1 MTNTITREDIK
12 FRCSSLYN
20 ILTHEGKD
28 EIQKGHISECRKLVR
43 QLKHD
48 RQPDYITKYT
58 EKGIQ
63 SEEAGI
69 TVLNRYLMKTTGEAV
84 VLKKNEERVTNDWIT
99 GLPDTFIGE
108 HIRKIKKGYDL
119 KCSWDL
125 HTFPDPFDVM
135 DKQHDWQMKGYSFLT
150 GAEQWFTAYV
160 LVNAPAY
167 MITREKEKVW
177 YAMGQPSEQNDR
189 FIEKIINIEKNMIF
203 DMPQFRKDNPNTDLE
218 VLTRGLWNHDMALEE
233 RVLLFETTF
242 TEADKQRI
250 IARVEM
256 CRDYIM
262 KNLVK

>member
-43 QLKHD
+43 QLRFD
-48 RQPDYITKYT
+48 RQPEYITKYT
-58 EKGIQ
+58 EKGVQ
-63 SEEAGI
+63 SENDGI
-69 TVLNRYLMKTTGEAV
+69 TVLNRYLFKKTGEAV
-84 VLKKNEERVTNDWIT
+84 VLRKNEERITNDYIS
-99 GLPDTFIGE
+99 GHPDVYIGPSIDKVE
-108 HIRKIKKGYDL
+108 VGYDI

-125 HTFPDPFDVM
+125 HSFPLPDDPL
-135 DKQHDWQMKGYSFLT
+135 DKSYDWQMKGYSFLT
-150 GAEQWFTAYV
+150 GAKSWFTAYV

-167 MITREKEKVW
+167 MITREKEKIW
-177 YAMGQPSEQNDR
+177 NAMGQPAEENER
-189 FIEKIINIEKNMIF
+189 FIEKLINIEKNMIF
-203 DMPQFRKDNPNTDLE
+203 DMKQFRKDNPNTDLE
-218 VLTRGLWNHDMALEE
+218 VLTRGIWDHDMELED

-256 CRDYIM
+256 CRNYIM
-262 KNLVK
+262 NNILK